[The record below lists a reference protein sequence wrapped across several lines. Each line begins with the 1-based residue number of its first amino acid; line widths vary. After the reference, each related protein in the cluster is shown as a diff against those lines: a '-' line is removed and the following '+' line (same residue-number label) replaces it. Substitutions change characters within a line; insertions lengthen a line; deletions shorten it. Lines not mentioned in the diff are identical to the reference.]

1 MHAWQIV
8 ALSLYGVVVA
18 IAALRH
24 LLFTYGIRQLTFLT
38 PRSPRSSAPASPK
51 VTILVPAKDEAHGIE
66 ACVRSLLQQDYPN
79 FELLV
84 IDDRSTDDTAAI
96 VERVSKEDARLKLL
110 RVQSLPAGW
119 TGKTH
124 ALHLGQQQATGD
136 WLLFVD
142 ADTQLEPS
150 CLAVILTDAI
160 DHSVDMESLLPALEA
175 RTFWERVIQPFAGV
189 CLMFFF
195 PLTKVNDAA
204 SKDMGFANGQFI
216 LVRRPAYDAIGGH
229 EGVKDKFVEDV
240 HLGRKTRQ
248 QGLGLRVVLAP
259 ELVRV
264 RMYSSLTAI
273 VRGWS
278 RIYYSAVDFK
288 PARLY
293 VLFASVMIFSVL
305 SYAIL
310 IIGGSAWLAGVHSPF
325 LKWLLILGV
334 AHQFFATTLMARV
347 YALSHSRLEYL
358 LFRII
363 AVFVTLYIILVTV
376 RMCRTHQV
384 IWRGTTYGK
393 DMQA

>member
-1 MHAWQIV
+1 MQSWQIV
-8 ALSLYGVVVA
+8 VLSVYGVVVA
-18 IAALRH
+18 VAALRH

-38 PRSPRSSAPASPK
+38 PRSSRSLSSSPPK
-51 VTILVPAKDEAHGIE
+51 VSILVPAKDEAHGIE
-66 ACVRSLLQQDYPN
+66 ACVRSLLQQDYAN

-84 IDDRSTDDTAAI
+84 IDDRSTDNTAAI

-110 RVQSLPAGW
+110 RVQSLPPGW

-124 ALHLGQQQATGD
+124 ALHLGQQQATGE

-142 ADTQLEPS
+142 ADAQLEPS
-150 CLAVILTDAI
+150 CLSVILADAVA
-160 DHSVDMESLLPALEA
+160 HSADMESLLPALEA

-195 PLTKVNDAA
+195 PMTKVNSAA

-216 LVRRPAYDAIGGH
+216 LVRRSAYNAIGGH
-229 EGVKDKFVEDV
+229 EGVRDKFVEDI

-248 QGLGLRVVLAP
+248 HGLGLRVVFAP

-273 VRGWS
+273 IRGWS

-288 PARLY
+288 PAKLY
-293 VLFASVMIFSVL
+293 ALFASVMVFSVL

-310 IIGGSAWLAGVHSPF
+310 IVGGTVWLAGVHSLF
-325 LKWLLILGV
+325 LQWLLILGG
-334 AHQFFATTLMARV
+334 AHQFFATTLMARI

-358 LFRII
+358 IFRFI

-384 IWRGTTYGK
+384 VWRGTTYGK
-393 DMQA
+393 DIQA